1 MNYKI
6 NAFLLIFSIT
16 LLSAKLLG
24 QKELDVERIWKNFE
38 FSEKGFEGFN
48 GMNDGYNFTK
58 LNNSKSGSSIAMYAY
73 NNYKGE
79 GKTLA
84 SEKDLVYNGNPINVV
99 DYEFNDDET
108 KLLISTNKKSIYR
121 RSFTA
126 TYFIFD
132 FKTKKISQ
140 LDSIHNESTLADFS
154 PDGKKIAYIFEN
166 NLYVKDLASNEIT
179 QLTYDGK
186 KNNIIN
192 GTTDWVY
199 EEEFSITKGFEWS
212 YDSKKI
218 AFLRFD
224 ESDVKQSNIDYY
236 GKTYPT
242 IYTYK
247 YPKAGEENSKV
258 TAHIYELDTRK
269 TKTIELS
276 NYEYIP
282 RLSWSP
288 IENILILQTL
298 NRHQN
303 ELTFYKIDVKQNQ
316 VNVKVFYS
324 EKSDTYVEIDDNLRI
339 LSNGKELVR
348 TSEISGYNHIY
359 KLNFNGTQQP
369 ITSGNWDVIDVYGI
383 DEKKGLIY
391 YSAAEKGPIHKG
403 IYKIALS
410 GKNKKIL
417 SPEFGH
423 SDAEFAKGMNYFV
436 LDYSN
441 STTPS
446 VYELKNSD
454 GKTISILE
462 DNQLL
467 KAKLKE
473 YALTKKEFIQING
486 TGGLL
491 NAWIMKPINFDS
503 NKKYPV
509 FIHVYGGPG
518 HNTVSDAWGSHDY
531 MFHQLL
537 TQKGYIVV
545 SVDPRG
551 TLYNGV
557 KHKKATYLQMGKL
570 ELEDFISTAK
580 SLVELPY
587 IDGSRIGIQG
597 WSYGGFMSSL
607 AITKGADYFKTAIAV
622 APVTNWRYYDNIY
635 TERFMRTPQENTS
648 GYDDNSPIKYVK
660 NLKGKYLLIHGT
672 ADDNVHYQNAME
684 LTTALI
690 QANVQFEQFSYP
702 NKNHG
707 IYGGNTRNHLYQMI
721 LNFTLKNL

>member
-1 MNYKI
+1 MQHKFKN
-6 NAFLLIFSIT
+6 LLSIT
-16 LLSAKLLG
+16 VIVLIINFSFG
-24 QKELDVERIWKNFE
+24 QKQLSVETIWKNFE
-38 FSEKGFEGFN
+38 FSEKGYPGFS
-48 GMNDGYNFTK
+48 GLKDGQHFTK
-58 LNNSKSGSSIAMYAY
+58 LNNDKEGSSITIHSYI
-73 NNYKGE
+73 NLQGE
-79 GKTLA
+79 GKV
-84 SEKDLVYNGNPINVV
+84 LVSKKEFEFNGKRLTID
-99 DYEFNDDET
+99 DYEFNEDEN
-108 KLLISTNKKSIYR
+108 KLLLLTNRKSIYR
-121 RSFTA
+121 RSYTA
-126 TYFIFD
+126 NYYVFD
-132 FKTKKISQ
+132 LKTKKLDL
-140 LDSIHNESTLADFS
+140 LDSLHQESTLACFS
-154 PDGKKIAYIFEN
+154 PDGSKVAYVYSN
-166 NLYVKDLASNEIT
+166 NLFVKDLILNQIKQIT
-179 QLTYDGK
+179 SDGL
-186 KNNIIN
+186 KNSIIN

-224 ESDVKQSNIDYY
+224 ESNVKQSNIDYY
-236 GKTYPT
+236 GKSYPT

-258 TAHIYELDTRK
+258 TAHLYDLNNGNIS
-269 TKTIELS
+269 TIELK

-288 IENILILQTL
+288 VENILILQTL

-303 ELTFYKIDVKQNQ
+303 ELTFYKVDARLINPGIST
-316 VNVKVFYS
+316 FYT

-339 LSNGKELVR
+339 LSNGNELIR

-359 KLNFNGTQQP
+359 KLTFNGIQKP
-369 ITSGNWDVIDVYGI
+369 LTSGNWDVIDVYGI
-383 DEKKGLIY
+383 DEKKGFVY
-391 YSAAEKGPIHKG
+391 YSSAEQGPINKG
-403 IYKIALS
+403 IYKITLN
-410 GKNKKIL
+410 GKGKKIL
-417 SPEFGH
+417 SPTFGH
-423 SDAEFAKGMNYFV
+423 SEAEFAKGMSYFV

-454 GKTISILE
+454 GKTVSLLE
-462 DNQLL
+462 DNRMLNE
-467 KAKLKE
+467 KLKE
-473 YALTKKEFIQING
+473 YALTKKEFFQING
-486 TGGLL
+486 PGGML
-491 NAWIMKPINFDS
+491 NAWIMKPVNFDQ

-580 SLVELPY
+580 TLSILPY
-587 IDGSRIGIQG
+587 VDAARIGIQG

-607 AITKGADYFKTAIAV
+607 AITKGAEYFKTAIAV

-635 TERFMRTPQENTS
+635 TERFMRTPQENAG

-672 ADDNVHYQNAME
+672 ADDNVHFQNAME
-684 LTTALI
+684 LTNALI

>member
-1 MNYKI
+1 MHPKFKN
-6 NAFLLIFSIT
+6 
-16 LLSAKLLG
+16 LLSIAAIVLIINFSFG
-24 QKELDVERIWKNFE
+24 QKQLSIETIWKNYE
-38 FSEKGFEGFN
+38 FSEKGYPGFS
-48 GMNDGYNFTK
+48 GLKDGQHFTK
-58 LNNSKSGSSIAMYAY
+58 LNNDKDGSSITIHSYT
-73 NNYKGE
+73 NHQGE
-79 GKTLA
+79 GKV
-84 SEKDLVYNGNPINVV
+84 LVSKNEFEFNGKRLTVD
-99 DYEFNDDET
+99 DYEFNEDEN
-108 KLLISTNKKSIYR
+108 KLLLLTNRKSIYR
-121 RSFTA
+121 RSYTA
-126 TYFIFD
+126 NYYVFD
-132 FKTKKISQ
+132 LKTKKLDM
-140 LDSIHNESTLADFS
+140 LDSLHLESTLACFS
-154 PDGKKIAYIFEN
+154 PDGSKVAYVNSN
-166 NLYVKDLASNEIT
+166 NLFIKDLVLNQIKQIT
-179 QLTYDGK
+179 TDGL
-186 KNNIIN
+186 KNSIIN

-224 ESDVKQSNIDYY
+224 ESNVKQSNIDYY
-236 GKTYPT
+236 GKSYPT

-258 TAHIYELDTRK
+258 TAHLYDLDK
-269 TKTIELS
+269 GNMSTIELKE
-276 NYEYIP
+276 YEYIP

-288 IENILILQTL
+288 IENVLILQTL

-303 ELTFYKIDVKQNQ
+303 ELTFYKVDARLSNLSVSA
-316 VNVKVFYS
+316 FYT

-339 LSNGKELVR
+339 LSNGKELIR
-348 TSEISGYNHIY
+348 TSEATGYNHIY
-359 KLNFNGTQQP
+359 KLTFHGIQQP

-383 DEKKGLIY
+383 DENKGFVY
-391 YSAAEKGPIHKG
+391 YSSAEQGPINKG
-403 IYKIALS
+403 IYKITLN
-410 GKNKKIL
+410 GKGKKIL
-417 SPEFGH
+417 SPTLGH
-423 SDAEFAKGMNYFV
+423 SEAEFAKGMNYFV

-441 STTPS
+441 SSTPS

-454 GKTISILE
+454 GKTISLLE
-462 DNQLL
+462 DNRTLNE
-467 KAKLKE
+467 KLKE
-473 YALTKKEFIQING
+473 YTLVKKEFFQING
-486 TGGLL
+486 TGGML
-491 NAWIMKPINFDS
+491 NAWIMKPVDFDQK
-503 NKKYPV
+503 NKYPV

-551 TLYNGV
+551 TLYNGA

-580 SLVELPY
+580 TLSNLPY
-587 IDGSRIGIQG
+587 VDAARIGIQG

-607 AITKGADYFKTAIAV
+607 AITKGSEYFKTAIAV

-635 TERFMRTPQENTS
+635 TERFMRTPQENMS

-672 ADDNVHYQNAME
+672 ADDNVHFQNAME
-684 LTTALI
+684 LTNALI